1 MIIWLNGSF
10 GVGKTTIA
18 YKLKEKINNSIIYD
32 SEEIGTFL
40 ENTLPTK
47 KDDFQDYE
55 LWRILNYEILKYHS
69 SKYNTIIVPMT
80 ITNEFY
86 YDEIVGRL
94 IKENVVVK
102 EFILI
107 ASKDTIIK
115 RLDKRKDSTM
125 WAYEQVNRCINTFK
139 NNFNGHKINTDDI
152 EINDVVENILKLL

>member
-32 SEEIGTFL
+32 PEEIGTFL

-115 RLDKRKDSTM
+115 RLDKK
-125 WAYEQVNRCINTFK
+125 E
-139 NNFNGHKINTDDI
+139 
-152 EINDVVENILKLL
+152 NDNI